1 MDRSELELS
10 RTKRYDNALSV
21 LMLDIDHFK
30 QINDTYGHQ
39 AGDMVLK
46 SLALTFQEV
55 LRNVD
60 IIGRLGGEEFAA
72 VLPETGIEIATE
84 VAERL
89 RQVISAGEVVLTD
102 SVKVQ
107 FTVSIGIAAFI
118 DKNSNLDMLLNE
130 ADKALYR
137 AKQSGRNRVCT

>member
-1 MDRSELELS
+1 
-10 RTKRYDNALSV
+10 
-21 LMLDIDHFK
+21 MLDIDHFK
-30 QINDTYGHQ
+30 RINDAHGHQ
-39 AGDMVLK
+39 AGDLVLK
-46 SLALTFQEV
+46 SLATTFQEV

-72 VLPETGIEIATE
+72 VLPETGIEKATE

-89 RQVISAGEVVLTD
+89 REVISAGEVILPEG
-102 SVKVQ
+102 SKIH

-118 DKNSNLDMLLNE
+118 DKESNIDMLINE

-137 AKQSGRNRVCT
+137 AKQTGRNRVCT